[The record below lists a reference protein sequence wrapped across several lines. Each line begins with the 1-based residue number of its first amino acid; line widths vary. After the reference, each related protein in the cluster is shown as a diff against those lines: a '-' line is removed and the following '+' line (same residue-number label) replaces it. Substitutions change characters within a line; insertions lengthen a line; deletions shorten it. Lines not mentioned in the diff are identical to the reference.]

1 MPNNASGWRS
11 ADAINRVPTV
21 AVIGL
26 GKIGL
31 PLAVQ
36 YAQHG
41 WHVLGCDINPH
52 VVETINLGQSPVHE
66 EPGLIAGVDA
76 MVSRGLLHATLDTTE
91 AVRQAK
97 VVVVIVPVSIKA
109 QCDVDFQTID
119 VVTAAIGAGL
129 QPGTLVIYET
139 TLPVGTTAQRC
150 ASILERTAKLQA
162 GVDFLLAYSPE
173 RVLSGSIFRDLRTY
187 PKVVGG
193 IDEKSTSAAVAFYR
207 SVLDAPIISMA
218 STDEAE
224 FVKLIEAT
232 YRDVNI
238 ALANEYACFAD
249 AFGLDVAAAIA
260 AANTQPYSHIHSPGV
275 GVGGHCIPVYPYFL
289 LKQLEEGYGGHTCPP
304 DRVPQG
310 SPPLRIEGAQMLTLP
325 RSARQVND
333 AMAEYAVKRIE
344 AITGSLAQQ
353 SVLVLGIAYRGNV
366 REVAFTSAQLLQ
378 HALLAR
384 GARVYV
390 DDPLFSAAELS
401 ELGYTPLPA
410 KHEHEIRAIVLQ
422 ADHSSYRT
430 LDFSR
435 FAHCRVVMDGRRAL
449 CPEDI
454 ESLGMQYIAIGDGGQ
469 KKPTA
474 GGTAR
479 TPYVPLERCPV
490 GELSL
495 SGEPECLSLH
505 AQYSSNVQNTQ
516 EEECPPDG
524 AFLSSH
530 PVNGGGHPERI
541 YSEAG
546 NNRWSAS

>member
-1 MPNNASGWRS
+1 MPNNPSCRDVTLRS
-11 ADAINRVPTV
+11 SVPSPSSTQAV
-21 AVIGL
+21 AVVGL

-41 WHVLGCDINPH
+41 WYVLGCDINPH

-76 MVSRGLLHATLDTTE
+76 MVSRGLLHATLDMTE

-97 VVVVIVPVSIKA
+97 VVVVIVPVSINA
-109 QCDVDFQTID
+109 QYDVDFQTID

-173 RVLSGSIFRDLRTY
+173 RVSSGSIFRDLRIY

-249 AFGLDVAAAIA
+249 AYGLDVAAAIA

-289 LKQLEEGYGGHTCPP
+289 LKGLEEPALQTQN
-304 DRVPQG
+304 V
-310 SPPLRIEGAQMLTLP
+310 GAHMLTLL
-325 RSARQVND
+325 RSARHVND
-333 AMAEYAVKRIE
+333 AMAEYAVNRIE
-344 AITGSLAQQ
+344 AITGSLAHQ

-366 REVAFTSAQLLQ
+366 RAVAFTSAQLLQ

-384 GARVYV
+384 GASVYV

-410 KHEHEIRAIVLQ
+410 KHEHEICAIVLQ
-422 ADHSSYRT
+422 ADHSNYRT

-449 CPEDI
+449 CPQYI

-495 SGEPECLSLH
+495 SGEPECLSLQ
-505 AQYSSNVQNTQ
+505 AQYSLNVQNTQ
-516 EEECPPDG
+516 EEACPPDG
-524 AFLSSH
+524 VFLSSR
-530 PVNGGGHPERI
+530 PVNGGGYPERI

-546 NNRWSAS
+546 DNRWSTS